1 MYKIRIYELTYKKVE
16 RELFLSNRKL
26 PFQKRFKLYIFYYY
40 ICIDSWFTSKYT
52 LSKNIRLSH
61 CMKKLVHCIL
71 LFIFCF
77 SFSFSGKANKNSELL
92 VPRKRILISD
102 SLLITDKMHT
112 DTAFVYRR
120 GANGLIEMPPI
131 QWTPFPYNVSF
142 RDTVIYNPAYLPV
155 IFDGKI
161 LPSNLDFINKQQPN
175 TATQLHL
182 ISEDSTLAP
191 MLKKA
196 DDIQRLRRDFYT
208 NMNNIESVRYNAFT
222 LKKLPRIDTEEVT
235 KRNVLHDLITAD
247 DAISVE
253 PVELTKIAPKFIFW
267 TYSGEHNFQVAQNFV
282 SDNWYKSGDNTF
294 SVINQHKLTL
304 NYKKDKT
311 SFSNTFEWRLTAMK
325 NQGDKQH
332 DFIYNEDLI
341 RLENTFGYKAF
352 NNWEYTAKL
361 ESQTQIFDSYPVN
374 SDKISTAFLSPL
386 IMNFG
391 LGMKFSKEKKF
402 ESDKYKVLKFSV
414 NLAPVSINYIY
425 ISNDSITKR
434 QGVAADKTE
443 KFELGTTIN
452 SDFSFS
458 FNRFT
463 SLSTRFKYFTNY
475 EYASME
481 FENKLN
487 MQINRYFS
495 TIITMYWRFDDNEN
509 SVKEKRLGYFQ
520 LNQALSFGLSY
531 KW

>member
-1 MYKIRIYELTYKKVE
+1 
-16 RELFLSNRKL
+16 
-26 PFQKRFKLYIFYYY
+26 
-40 ICIDSWFTSKYT
+40 
-52 LSKNIRLSH
+52 
-61 CMKKLVHCIL
+61 MKKFVRCIL
-71 LFIFCF
+71 PLFIFCF
-77 SFSFSGKANKNSELL
+77 SLTALAETNKSIESLP
-92 VPRKRILISD
+92 PRKRISISD
-102 SLLITDKMHT
+102 SLLIADLLHS
-112 DTAFVYRR
+112 DTTFVYRR
-120 GANGLIEMPPI
+120 GANGLIEIPPH
-131 QWTPFPYNVSF
+131 QWLPFPYNVSF

-161 LPSNLDFINKQQPN
+161 LPPDLNFIKKPQNK
-175 TATQLHL
+175 ATQLHL
-182 ISEDSTLAP
+182 IPEDSTLAP

-196 DDIQRLRRDFYT
+196 EDIETLRRNFYT

-222 LKKLPRIDTEEVT
+222 LKKLPKIETEEVT

-247 DAISVE
+247 DAISIE
-253 PVELTKIAPKFIFW
+253 PIELTKIAPKLIFW
-267 TYSGEHNFQVAQNFV
+267 TYSGEHNFHVAQNFV

-341 RLENTFGYKAF
+341 RLENTFGYQAF

-374 SDKISTAFLSPL
+374 SDQISTAFLSPL

-391 LGMKFSKEKKF
+391 VGMKYSKEKKF
-402 ESDKYKVLKFSV
+402 ESDKSKVLKFSV

-434 QGVAADKTE
+434 QGVDADKNE

-452 SDFSFS
+452 SDFSFA
-458 FNRFT
+458 FNRYT
-463 SLSTRFKYFTNY
+463 SITSRFKYFTNY

-487 MQINRYFS
+487 MQLNRYFS
-495 TIITMYWRFDDNEN
+495 TIISMYWRFDDNDS

-520 LNQALSFGLSY
+520 LNQALSFGLAY